1 MRQRGIFT
9 LIELL
14 IVIAIIAILAAMLL
28 PALSQAREKAQD
40 ISCRSNVKQMGLMG
54 QMYADDY
61 KEYMMGAIYD
71 PVRHASTVGH
81 HFMRGFSDLGYCGR
95 VSGGT
100 FPEETLFRSLSRL
113 ILLLED
119 QLDTGGAPKASPIK
133 CTETPTFE
141 LDILFRQNY
150 SWQGRL
156 RWTKGGKEAAF
167 RSVLELLIQM
177 ETVLAQ

>member
-1 MRQRGIFT
+1 MKENRMLPIGTETFRIFVD
-9 LIELL
+9 EAEDG
-14 IVIAIIAILAAMLL
+14 VI
-28 PALSQAREKAQD
+28 R
-40 ISCRSNVKQMGLMG
+40 
-54 QMYADDY
+54 
-61 KEYMMGAIYD
+61 
-71 PVRHASTVGH
+71 
-81 HFMRGFSDLGYCGR
+81 GR

-113 ILLLED
+113 ILL
-119 QLDTGGAPKASPIK
+119 LDTGGAPKASPIK

>member
-1 MRQRGIFT
+1 MKENRMLPIGTETFRIFVD
-9 LIELL
+9 EAEDG
-14 IVIAIIAILAAMLL
+14 VI
-28 PALSQAREKAQD
+28 R
-40 ISCRSNVKQMGLMG
+40 
-54 QMYADDY
+54 
-61 KEYMMGAIYD
+61 
-71 PVRHASTVGH
+71 
-81 HFMRGFSDLGYCGR
+81 GR

-100 FPEETLFRSLSRL
+100 FPEETLF
-113 ILLLED
+113 LLLEE

>member
-1 MRQRGIFT
+1 MLPIGTETFRIFVD
-9 LIELL
+9 EAEDG
-14 IVIAIIAILAAMLL
+14 VI
-28 PALSQAREKAQD
+28 R
-40 ISCRSNVKQMGLMG
+40 
-54 QMYADDY
+54 
-61 KEYMMGAIYD
+61 
-71 PVRHASTVGH
+71 
-81 HFMRGFSDLGYCGR
+81 GR

-113 ILLLED
+113 ILLLEE

-167 RSVLELLIQM
+167 RSGWSCSSKWKRFWHSNTHQFRNPYLL
-177 ETVLAQ
+177 

>member
-1 MRQRGIFT
+1 MLPIGTETFRIFVD
-9 LIELL
+9 EAEDG
-14 IVIAIIAILAAMLL
+14 VI
-28 PALSQAREKAQD
+28 R
-40 ISCRSNVKQMGLMG
+40 
-54 QMYADDY
+54 
-61 KEYMMGAIYD
+61 
-71 PVRHASTVGH
+71 
-81 HFMRGFSDLGYCGR
+81 GR

-113 ILLLED
+113 ILLLEE
-119 QLDTGGAPKASPIK
+119 QMDTGGAPKASPIK
-133 CTETPTFE
+133 STETPTFE

>member
-1 MRQRGIFT
+1 MKENRMLPIGTETFRIFVD
-9 LIELL
+9 EAEDG
-14 IVIAIIAILAAMLL
+14 VI
-28 PALSQAREKAQD
+28 R
-40 ISCRSNVKQMGLMG
+40 
-54 QMYADDY
+54 
-61 KEYMMGAIYD
+61 
-71 PVRHASTVGH
+71 
-81 HFMRGFSDLGYCGR
+81 GR

-100 FPEETLFRSLSRL
+100 LPEETLFRSLSRL
-113 ILLLED
+113 ILLLEE

-167 RSVLELLIQM
+167 RSVLELLIHPTLLNTRDVENQLGM
-177 ETVLAQ
+177 ELLGEIPERKSFFRKLQVFKSL

>member
-1 MRQRGIFT
+1 MKENRMLPIGTETFRIFVD
-9 LIELL
+9 EAEDG
-14 IVIAIIAILAAMLL
+14 VI
-28 PALSQAREKAQD
+28 R
-40 ISCRSNVKQMGLMG
+40 
-54 QMYADDY
+54 
-61 KEYMMGAIYD
+61 
-71 PVRHASTVGH
+71 
-81 HFMRGFSDLGYCGR
+81 GR

-100 FPEETLFRSLSRL
+100 LPEETLFRSLSRL
-113 ILLLED
+113 ILLLEE

-177 ETVLAQ
+177 ETVLAHINLGIHICYKTDKSQDWRKTL

>member
-1 MRQRGIFT
+1 MKRRT
-9 LIELL
+9 
-14 IVIAIIAILAAMLL
+14 VSSAAGS
-28 PALSQAREKAQD
+28 PAG
-40 ISCRSNVKQMGLMG
+40 RSRRKPYSEV
-54 QMYADDY
+54 
-61 KEYMMGAIYD
+61 
-71 PVRHASTVGH
+71 
-81 HFMRGFSDLGYCGR
+81 
-95 VSGGT
+95 
-100 FPEETLFRSLSRL
+100 FPRL
-113 ILLLED
+113 ILLLEER
-119 QLDTGGAPKASPIK
+119 LDTGGAPKASPIK

>member
-1 MRQRGIFT
+1 MKENRMLPIGTETFRIFVD
-9 LIELL
+9 EAEDG
-14 IVIAIIAILAAMLL
+14 VI
-28 PALSQAREKAQD
+28 R
-40 ISCRSNVKQMGLMG
+40 
-54 QMYADDY
+54 
-61 KEYMMGAIYD
+61 
-71 PVRHASTVGH
+71 
-81 HFMRGFSDLGYCGR
+81 GR

-100 FPEETLFRSLSRL
+100 LPEETLFRSLSRL
-113 ILLLED
+113 ILLLEE
-119 QLDTGGAPKASPIK
+119 QMDTGGAPKASPIK

-177 ETVLAQ
+177 ETVLAQSTHINLGIHICYKTDKSQDWRKTL

>member
-1 MRQRGIFT
+1 MKKLLNHSVLIASLCKIESQKTKGRGLVKENRMLPIGTETFRIFVD
-9 LIELL
+9 EAEDG
-14 IVIAIIAILAAMLL
+14 VI
-28 PALSQAREKAQD
+28 R
-40 ISCRSNVKQMGLMG
+40 
-54 QMYADDY
+54 
-61 KEYMMGAIYD
+61 
-71 PVRHASTVGH
+71 
-81 HFMRGFSDLGYCGR
+81 GR

-100 FPEETLFRSLSRL
+100 LPEETLFRSLSRL
-113 ILLLED
+113 ILLLEE

>member
-1 MRQRGIFT
+1 MKENRMLPIGTETFRS
-9 LIELL
+9 
-14 IVIAIIAILAAMLL
+14 IIA
-28 PALSQAREKAQD
+28 E
-40 ISCRSNVKQMGLMG
+40 G
-54 QMYADDY
+54 
-61 KEYMMGAIYD
+61 
-71 PVRHASTVGH
+71 PVSFVEDAEDGVIR
-81 HFMRGFSDLGYCGR
+81 GR

-100 FPEETLFRSLSRL
+100 LPEETLFRSLSRL
-113 ILLLED
+113 ILLLEE

>member
-1 MRQRGIFT
+1 MKENRMLPIGTETFRIFVD
-9 LIELL
+9 EAEDD
-14 IVIAIIAILAAMLL
+14 VI
-28 PALSQAREKAQD
+28 R
-40 ISCRSNVKQMGLMG
+40 
-54 QMYADDY
+54 
-61 KEYMMGAIYD
+61 
-71 PVRHASTVGH
+71 
-81 HFMRGFSDLGYCGR
+81 GR

-100 FPEETLFRSLSRL
+100 LPEETLFRSLSRL
-113 ILLLED
+113 ILLLEE

-167 RSVLELLIQM
+167 AVCWSCSSKWKRFWHSNTHQFRNPYLL
-177 ETVLAQ
+177 

>member
-1 MRQRGIFT
+1 MKENRMLPIGTETFRIFVD
-9 LIELL
+9 EAEDG
-14 IVIAIIAILAAMLL
+14 VI
-28 PALSQAREKAQD
+28 R
-40 ISCRSNVKQMGLMG
+40 
-54 QMYADDY
+54 
-61 KEYMMGAIYD
+61 
-71 PVRHASTVGH
+71 
-81 HFMRGFSDLGYCGR
+81 GR

-113 ILLLED
+113 ILLLEE

-167 RSVLELLIQM
+167 RSVLELLFRTGNSPI
-177 ETVLAQ
+177 LAERRNSPLRYIPAHCCLSYRDHFSHRGYLHA

>member
-1 MRQRGIFT
+1 MKENRMLPIGTETFRIFVD
-9 LIELL
+9 EAEDG
-14 IVIAIIAILAAMLL
+14 VI
-28 PALSQAREKAQD
+28 R
-40 ISCRSNVKQMGLMG
+40 
-54 QMYADDY
+54 
-61 KEYMMGAIYD
+61 
-71 PVRHASTVGH
+71 
-81 HFMRGFSDLGYCGR
+81 GR

-113 ILLLED
+113 ILLWKSSWIQARAESFSHKMYGN
-119 QLDTGGAPKASPIK
+119 THV
-133 CTETPTFE
+133 E

-177 ETVLAQ
+177 ETVWHSNTHQFRNPYLL

>member
-1 MRQRGIFT
+1 MLPIGTETFRIFVD
-9 LIELL
+9 EAEDG
-14 IVIAIIAILAAMLL
+14 VI
-28 PALSQAREKAQD
+28 R
-40 ISCRSNVKQMGLMG
+40 
-54 QMYADDY
+54 
-61 KEYMMGAIYD
+61 
-71 PVRHASTVGH
+71 
-81 HFMRGFSDLGYCGR
+81 GR

-100 FPEETLFRSLSRL
+100 LPEETLFRSLSRL
-113 ILLLED
+113 ILLLEE
-119 QLDTGGAPKASPIK
+119 QLDTGGAPKASK

>member
-1 MRQRGIFT
+1 MKENRMLPIGTETFRIFVD
-9 LIELL
+9 EAEDG
-14 IVIAIIAILAAMLL
+14 VI
-28 PALSQAREKAQD
+28 R
-40 ISCRSNVKQMGLMG
+40 
-54 QMYADDY
+54 
-61 KEYMMGAIYD
+61 
-71 PVRHASTVGH
+71 
-81 HFMRGFSDLGYCGR
+81 GR

-100 FPEETLFRSLSRL
+100 LPEETLFRSLSRL
-113 ILLLED
+113 ILLLEE

-150 SWQGRL
+150 SWQGRQ